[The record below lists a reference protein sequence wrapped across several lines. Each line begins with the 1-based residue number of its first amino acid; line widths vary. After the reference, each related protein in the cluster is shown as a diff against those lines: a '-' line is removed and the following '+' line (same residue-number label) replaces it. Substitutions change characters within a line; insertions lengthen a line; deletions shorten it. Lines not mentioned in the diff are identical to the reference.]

1 MDNILAIFDSEK
13 NYIKK
18 LTAFFESRT
27 TMPFSVL
34 AFDNPEKLTRYFS
47 ENKASVLLVHKKKWQ
62 PSIKNL
68 ANQIILLVEEKEE
81 ECLKSDFTENE
92 MPAVCKYQS
101 GEAIAKKVLGI
112 CAVAK
117 ASLLPEYQIECANS
131 TRAEIIGIYT
141 PVGRS
146 LQTSFAITYSRLRAN
161 AQKTLYLNF
170 EVFSGF
176 GAWFERN
183 YETDL
188 MDLMYFLDGPTDKFL
203 LKLAGMSEKFGGLDY
218 IPPAI
223 SYEDFMMVTAKEWIK
238 LIQTIAERSNYEV
251 IVLDL
256 GSQIQGLFDILSLCK
271 KIYTITK
278 PDGIAM
284 AKINAYEEALQASQK
299 EGVLHKTVKCS
310 LPVFQRIPQK
320 AAALGCSQ
328 LAEYMKKE
336 LDEVFS

>member
-1 MDNILAIFDSEK
+1 MDNVLAIFDSEK

-18 LTAFFESRT
+18 LAAFFESRT
-27 TMPFSVL
+27 TMPFSIL
-34 AFDNPEKLTRYFS
+34 AFDNPEKLVRHFS
-47 ENKASVLLVHKKKWQ
+47 ENRAAVLLVHKRKWQ
-62 PSIKNL
+62 PSIREL

-81 ECLKSDFTENE
+81 ERLESDFTESQL
-92 MPAVCKYQS
+92 PAVCKYQS
-101 GEAIAKKVLGI
+101 GEAIAKKILSI
-112 CAVAK
+112 CSVAK
-117 ASLLPEYQIECANS
+117 APLLPEYQIECANS
-131 TRAEIIGIYT
+131 ARAEVIGIYT

-161 AQKTLYLNF
+161 SKKTLYLNF

-176 GAWFERN
+176 GAWFERK

-223 SYEDFMMVTAKEWIK
+223 SYEDFMLVKAKEWIR
-238 LIQTIAERSNYEV
+238 LIQTIAEKSDYEV

-271 KIYTITK
+271 KIYTITRQ
-278 PDGIAM
+278 DGIAM
-284 AKINAYEEALQASQK
+284 AKINAYEKALQMSQK
-299 EGVLHKTVKCS
+299 QGVLNKTVKCN

-320 AAALGCSQ
+320 AADLGCSQ
-328 LAEYMKKE
+328 LADYMKKE
-336 LDEVFS
+336 LREVFS